1 MSLCERGGRKWSWLL
16 VTHTHTHT
24 RTHTHT
30 HIHTYTYRYTDHERA
45 VRWMKEGPMM
55 KYVRENGLEG
65 VPVMAQ
71 GLRTPTSIHEEV
83 DSIPGLTQWVRDP
96 VLPGAVV

>member
-1 MSLCERGGRKWSWLL
+1 MSVYGCESVRKGREEMELAACN
-16 VTHTHTHT
+16 
-24 RTHTHT
+24 THTHT